1 MRDDAVVTA
10 AKRGDQDAWR
20 ALYRAHA
27 GRLVVWLE
35 SRSGT
40 DSAVAAED
48 VAATT
53 WLTAAE
59 KVADYEGGADEFGA
73 WLFGIARRVAANS
86 RRRSGRRRTDP
97 VAEAPEADGADVDG
111 PDSTV
116 TDQAWIRDLLAGLSP
131 RERDVVACVDVVGL
145 STADTARALG
155 MTQVAVRVA
164 RHRAL
169 RRLRAEARTSLLAA
183 TIA

>member
-1 MRDDAVVTA
+1 VTDDAVVAA

-20 ALYRAHA
+20 TLYRAHA
-27 GRLVVWLE
+27 GRLVVWLGT
-35 SRSGT
+35 RSGS

-48 VAATT
+48 VAAQT

-59 KVADYEGGADEFGA
+59 KVADYDGGADEFGA
-73 WLFGIARRVAANS
+73 WLFGIARRVAANT

-97 VAEAPEADGADVDG
+97 VAETPGAEVDG
-111 PDSTV
+111 PDT
-116 TDQAWIRDLLAGLSP
+116 TIPDQAWIRDLLAGLSP

-169 RRLRAEARTSLLAA
+169 RRLRAEARGALLAA

>member
-1 MRDDAVVTA
+1 MTDDDVVTA
-10 AKRGDQDAWR
+10 AKLGDQDAWR
-20 ALYRAHA
+20 TLYRAHA

-35 SRSGT
+35 TRSGS
-40 DSAVAAED
+40 DSAVTAED
-48 VAATT
+48 VAAHT

-59 KVADYEGGADEFGA
+59 KVADYEGGADDFGA

-97 VAEAPEADGADVDG
+97 VAETPASPVDG
-111 PDSTV
+111 PDT
-116 TDQAWIRDLLAGLSP
+116 TIPDQAWVRDLLSGLSP

-145 STADTARALG
+145 STADAARALG
-155 MTQVAVRVA
+155 MSQVAVRVA

-169 RRLRAEARTSLLAA
+169 RRLRAEARSSLMAA

>member
-1 MRDDAVVTA
+1 VTDDAVIAA
-10 AKRGDQDAWR
+10 AKNGDQDAWR

-35 SRSGT
+35 TRSGS

-48 VAATT
+48 VAAQT

-73 WLFGIARRVAANS
+73 WLFGIARRIAANS

-97 VAEAPEADGADVDG
+97 VAEAPVSDVDG
-111 PDSTV
+111 PDV
-116 TDQAWIRDLLAGLSP
+116 TIPDQVWVRELLAGLTP

-145 STADTARALG
+145 SAADTARALG

-169 RRLRAEARTSLLAA
+169 RRLRAAA
-183 TIA
+183 AMTLPAAIIA